1 MTRCRRSPIALT
13 VLTVLV
19 TGAALGAQG
28 GAAAPA
34 VPNIPALPSI
44 PGSETA
50 RFKVI
55 VEGTATAAKDED
67 WGATVPC
74 VVDINAHIDETTTY
88 RRGKGVVMEF
98 VRLGKGSRAPILVQ
112 RKGRRGD
119 ATLALT
125 LTTTRTAS
133 GHASRTNPPEGG
145 VCAPRTEDLSQGPDC
160 GVPQVDTVNV
170 AMLYN
175 RSLLKL
181 QLNGIGALVE
191 VDCPVSE
198 VRGGISSMVFGW
210 PVQPP
215 LPQMLLPRG
224 VLFGTKKVIVM
235 HSDSGPRSK
244 PAQTAVIGTLTGTVS
259 DFGRNRATIRMIRV
273 P

>member
-1 MTRCRRSPIALT
+1 VTRRRRSPIALT
-13 VLTVLV
+13 VLTVLA
-19 TGAALGAQG
+19 TSAALGAQG

-34 VPNIPALPSI
+34 VPNIQIPSI

-67 WGATVPC
+67 WGASVPC
-74 VVDINAHIDETTTY
+74 VVDINVHIDETTTY

-112 RKGRRGD
+112 RKGRHGD
-119 ATLALT
+119 STLALS
-125 LTTTRTAS
+125 LTSTRTAS

-145 VCAPRTEDLSQGPDC
+145 VCAPRTEDMSQGPEC
-160 GVPQVDTVNV
+160 GVPQVDKVNV
-170 AMLYN
+170 GMLYN

-181 QLNGIGALVE
+181 ELNGLGPLVE
-191 VDCPVSE
+191 IDCPVSE
-198 VRGGISSMVFGW
+198 VRGGIPSLAFGW
-210 PVQPP
+210 PAVPP
-215 LPQMLLPRG
+215 LPQMILPRG
-224 VLFGTKKVIVM
+224 VLFGKKKVIVM

-244 PAQTAVIGTLTGTVS
+244 PVQTAVIGTLTGTVS
-259 DFGRNRATIRMIRV
+259 DFGRNQATIRLIRV